1 MTVILNGVS
10 LTKVRLHDWHAEVD
24 TALTVAPAVIVTAVG
39 AVADAMGMVQVPLSG
54 CDLVLQQPPLQ
65 GTYEMIPCTRIVA
78 AYCPVPT
85 CDTPTNENCGAKTGV
100 FSAQV
105 GKHSRCVMLSW

>member
-24 TALTVAPAVIVTAVG
+24 TALTVVPAVMVTAVG

-54 CDLVLQQPPLQ
+54 CDLVLQHPPLH
-65 GTYEMIPCTRIVA
+65 GTYEMIPCTRI
-78 AYCPVPT
+78 YSLRYSSISFR
-85 CDTPTNENCGAKTGV
+85 N
-100 FSAQV
+100 SAIVRQTTT
-105 GKHSRCVMLSW
+105 LLP